1 MKKLLIIFIL
11 VSSAFGFCFAKSKNQ
26 KKSLETEK
34 SVPKWITDQG
44 RLTLFPDSDFISQLA
59 YGNTAQDSK
68 ENASANISE
77 YIKSSVE
84 SSTSSN
90 YFYKKSS
97 GKVIENREVKEDIK
111 ISTNNNLFKIE
122 YTNPYYYEDLGQYVC
137 VAFINKNQAFDFVKP
152 KLDIGKNTFLQSYA
166 TALKKDSILE
176 SVIGIYNAHKN
187 LYDFYEVYD
196 FARAINPKKSEV
208 YEQVDALAKES
219 LLKLKE
225 LSSKVS
231 VRIEGVG
238 NKKLIDDSGI
248 IVELSEQ
255 FEELDFV
262 VVSSFD
268 AIYVATVEIK
278 STIKK
283 TAKTFE
289 SYPEMIIKILENGE
303 EKISY
308 SKKLSKVAGFDSET
322 VSRRVNTALIKE
334 LKSSFLTEIF

>member
-11 VSSAFGFCFAKSKNQ
+11 VSSVFGFCFAKSKNQ

-166 TALKKDSILE
+166 NALTAGRVL
-176 SVIGIYNAHKN
+176 
-187 LYDFYEVYD
+187 
-196 FARAINPKKSEV
+196 P
-208 YEQVDALAKES
+208 
-219 LLKLKE
+219 
-225 LSSKVS
+225 
-231 VRIEGVG
+231 
-238 NKKLIDDSGI
+238 
-248 IVELSEQ
+248 
-255 FEELDFV
+255 
-262 VVSSFD
+262 
-268 AIYVATVEIK
+268 
-278 STIKK
+278 
-283 TAKTFE
+283 
-289 SYPEMIIKILENGE
+289 
-303 EKISY
+303 
-308 SKKLSKVAGFDSET
+308 AGDC
-322 VSRRVNTALIKE
+322 R
-334 LKSSFLTEIF
+334 